1 MQRPNPPISQG
12 APMTRNNHQNYRG
25 PPPNR
30 SPLTG
35 ANITP
40 VMPKAPDLVRPP
52 LYTVS
57 NPITHNPYQQQRNAS
72 HPNLQDSRTKS
83 VKRPHPINPSP
94 QAGGVNQTDLMFHP
108 PPSQEQYPQSSYP
121 PYPQSFW
128 TTPPPGDG
136 PPTAWSTDTRSVSA
150 GLPGTSAGQTV
161 LPGSSAGQT
170 GLAGRSTGHPE
181 LTGYPH

>member
-1 MQRPNPPISQG
+1 M
-12 APMTRNNHQNYRG
+12 
-25 PPPNR
+25 
-30 SPLTG
+30 
-35 ANITP
+35 TP
-40 VMPKAPDLVRPP
+40 VLSRVTAPARSGPHP
-52 LYTVS
+52 GSYPAQHNQYIQQKNVS
-57 NPITHNPYQQQRNAS
+57 HQTF
-72 HPNLQDSRTKS
+72 LQDSRSKP

-94 QAGGVNQTDLMFHP
+94 QVQDVSHTNLMYYP

-150 GLPGTSAGQTV
+150 GLPGTSTGQTV